1 MAVHEEYLVIQIQG
15 SMMEAYRRHDADEV
29 SRRVWFGGRGGGD
42 RSLLALHFSLGR
54 AGQTEPLRLSRTKAV
69 TRLQPILVQS
79 KHSQPAQAH
88 QTNSSHRNHYSPWP
102 LCQRRPSEVESV
114 HEKWE
119 NTEMIL
125 KRRGEKNKKQNKT
138 EKNISSRHEKNQ
150 RWQINCSFLS
160 EALICTVLWCS
171 DVPHRNPWKWCL
183 LKYEVGTSTAW
194 LNSICTLTYTAYGDL
209 KFQEW
214 WLYFINKTSA
224 TIIIFQWS

>member
-29 SRRVWFGGRGGGD
+29 SRRVWLGGGGD

-102 LCQRRPSEVESV
+102 LRQRRPSEVESV
-114 HEKWE
+114 HEK
-119 NTEMIL
+119 
-125 KRRGEKNKKQNKT
+125 
-138 EKNISSRHEKNQ
+138 
-150 RWQINCSFLS
+150 
-160 EALICTVLWCS
+160 
-171 DVPHRNPWKWCL
+171 
-183 LKYEVGTSTAW
+183 
-194 LNSICTLTYTAYGDL
+194 
-209 KFQEW
+209 
-214 WLYFINKTSA
+214 
-224 TIIIFQWS
+224 